1 VAKFNSLKFWQK
13 AVLILTA
20 FSIVAGGMWTVMGV
34 RINPVEA
41 ALRAQCELSK
51 VREKSTKYWMEKV
64 DDRFDRVERKI
75 DKLLERN

>member
-1 VAKFNSLKFWQK
+1 LAKFNSLKFWQK

-20 FSIVAGGMWTVMGV
+20 ITLCSGGAWTVMGI
-34 RINPVEA
+34 RISPVGA
-41 ALRAQCELSK
+41 ALNAQCELSEL
-51 VREKSTKYWMEKV
+51 REKSTKYWMEKV